1 MNFQAMTLKITD
13 LADNTGEWLRGT
25 GPESDIVISSRIRLA
40 RNVARY
46 PFLSR
51 ANIKQKKELEEILR
65 DKIREAE
72 LIPDLCYVNLAEVN
86 TIDRLFLVERH
97 LISREHAG
105 GEGERGVAF
114 GKSET
119 VSLMVNEEDHLRIQ
133 VIRSGFELRDAWKT
147 IDEIDNKLEKK
158 LNYAYSSR
166 FGYLTACPTNV
177 GTGMR
182 ASVMLHL
189 PALGMTHHIEKVF
202 NAVMKLGLVVRGL
215 YGEGTQVSGDLYQI
229 SNQFTLGKSEIEI
242 IEIIESVIP
251 RIASYERMARKAL
264 LSESREQLEDRVWR
278 SYGMLKVART
288 ISSEEVM
295 HLLSQVRMG
304 VNLGIIN
311 DVEMK
316 TLNELFILTLPGH
329 LQKLEGRELTST
341 QRNVIRAAYVRKR
354 LEKMDSLKG

>member
-1 MNFQAMTLKITD
+1 MSFQEKTMKISD
-13 LADNTGEWLRGT
+13 LTDNTGEWLRGT
-25 GPESDIVISSRIRLA
+25 GHESDIVISSRIRLA
-40 RNVARY
+40 RNVARF
-46 PFLSR
+46 PFLSM
-51 ANIKQKKELEEILR
+51 ANVKQKKELEETIR
-65 DKIREAE
+65 DKIKDAD
-72 LIPDLCYVNLAEVN
+72 ISQDLCYLNLADITPV
-86 TIDRLFLVERH
+86 DRLFLVERH
-97 LISREHAG
+97 LISRDHAG

-133 VIRSGFELRDAWKT
+133 VIRSGFELKEAWKT
-147 IDEIDNKLEKK
+147 IDEIDNKLEKR

-229 SNQFTLGKSEIEI
+229 SNQFTLGKSETEI

-251 RIASYERMARKAL
+251 RITSYERMARKSL
-264 LSESREQLEDRVWR
+264 VSESREQLEDRVWR
-278 SYGMLKVART
+278 SYGMLKVARL
-288 ISSEEVM
+288 ISSEEIM

-311 DVEMK
+311 DIEMK

-329 LQKLEGRELTST
+329 LQKLEGRELNST
-341 QRNVIRAAYVRKR
+341 QRNIIRASYVRKR
-354 LEKMDSLKG
+354 LEKVKV

>member
-1 MNFQAMTLKITD
+1 MKISD

-40 RNVARY
+40 RNVAKY

-51 ANIKQKKELEEILR
+51 ANVKQKKELEELIR
-65 DKIREAE
+65 TKIIEADVTPALSYINLSE
-72 LIPDLCYVNLAEVN
+72 LSSV
-86 TIDRLFLVERH
+86 DRLFLVERH
-97 LISREHAG
+97 LISKEHAE
-105 GEGERGVAF
+105 GEKERGVAF
-114 GKSET
+114 EKSENIS
-119 VSLMVNEEDHLRIQ
+119 VMVNEEDHIRIQ
-133 VIRSGFELRDAWKT
+133 VIRSGLELRETWKT
-147 IDEIDNKLEKK
+147 IDIIDNKLERKI
-158 LNYAYSSR
+158 NYAYSSQ

-229 SNQFTLGKSEIEI
+229 SNQFTLGKSEAEI
-242 IEIIESVIP
+242 IEIIEGVIP
-251 RIASYERMARKAL
+251 RITSYERIARKAL
-264 LSESREQLEDRVWR
+264 IAESREQLEDRVWR
-278 SYGMLKVART
+278 SYGMLKVARMIT
-288 ISSEEVM
+288 SEEIM

-311 DVEMK
+311 DIEMK
-316 TLNELFILTLPGH
+316 TLNELFVLTLPGH
-329 LQKLEGRELTST
+329 LQKLEGRELTSS
-341 QRNVIRAAYVRKR
+341 QRNIIRALYVRKR
-354 LEKMDSLKG
+354 LEKIETLKG